1 MPLPF
6 RKNLTNLMFKE
17 SEMSQLSTSTDS
29 KIINLEVIVIGAGLS
44 GIAAGIKLLKSGIKD
59 FLILEKSHEIGGV
72 WRDNTYPGCECDIP
86 SALYS
91 YSFAPN
97 PKWNHVFAK
106 QTQIKEYI
114 EDVAHQHH
122 LYPKIKFNQEL
133 QQAKWLQQK
142 QC

>member
-59 FLILEKSHEIGGV
+59 F
-72 WRDNTYPGCECDIP
+72 
-86 SALYS
+86 
-91 YSFAPN
+91 
-97 PKWNHVFAK
+97 
-106 QTQIKEYI
+106 
-114 EDVAHQHH
+114 
-122 LYPKIKFNQEL
+122 
-133 QQAKWLQQK
+133 
-142 QC
+142 